1 MPTARSLTFVAL
13 AVFLSAGTAEAKEL
27 SSFRACGAAGCAET
41 RDPALL
47 RRLIRAVELQGEP
60 VATRTPSPA
69 PFLRLEFSARGDD
82 GATPS
87 FSQYYV
93 PSLGNLAVETNPG
106 VWTWVRAGRLR
117 SLIDRVAV
125 GVKPFPAPRI
135 ARVEIGGKVARDPAS
150 YTRLF
155 HLRVP
160 TDDYPDDGDWR
171 TIRLETARPSPWSTG
186 AATLAYSP
194 STDVLWRG
202 SEFVKVPSRLAARL
216 EARKSLAEATTAS
229 SFPWAA
235 FLGGIGAAAVVVPAA
250 FFVHR
255 RRAA

>member
-1 MPTARSLTFVAL
+1 MPKALSLTFVAV
-13 AVFLSAGTAEAKEL
+13 AVFLSADRAEAKEL
-27 SSFRACGAAGCAET
+27 SSFMACGVAGCAET

-47 RRLIRAVELQGEP
+47 RRLIHAVELQGEP
-60 VATRTPSPA
+60 VSTRTPSPA
-69 PFLRLEFSARGDD
+69 PFLRLEFQAKGDA
-82 GATPS
+82 GTSPA

-93 PSLGNLAVETNPG
+93 PSLGNLAIQTNPDA
-106 VWTWVRAGRLR
+106 WTWVRAGRLQD
-117 SLIDRVAV
+117 LIDRVAA

-150 YTRLF
+150 YSRLF
-155 HLRVP
+155 RLGVP
-160 TDDYPDDGDWR
+160 TDDYPDDGDWKD
-171 TIRLETARPSPWSTG
+171 IRLETARPSPWSTG

-216 EARKSLAEATTAS
+216 EARKSLAGATTAS

-250 FFVHR
+250 FLVRR
-255 RRAA
+255 RRAS

>member
-1 MPTARSLTFVAL
+1 MPKALSLTFVAFAFL
-13 AVFLSAGTAEAKEL
+13 ASVGTAEAKEL

-47 RRLIRAVELQGEP
+47 RPLIHAIEFQGEP
-60 VATRTPSPA
+60 VSTRTPSPA
-69 PFLRLEFSARGDD
+69 PFLRLEFSMRGDD
-82 GATPS
+82 GKGPS

-93 PSLGNLAVETNPG
+93 PSLGNLAIETNPDA
-106 VWTWVRAGRLR
+106 WSWVRAGRLQEI
-117 SLIDRVAV
+117 IDQVAA

-135 ARVEIGGKVARDPAS
+135 ARVEIGGKLARDPAS

-155 HLRVP
+155 QLRVP
-160 TDDYPDDGDWR
+160 SDDYPADGNWK

-216 EARKSLAEATTAS
+216 EARESLAGATTGG
-229 SFPWAA
+229 SFPWTAL
-235 FLGGIGAAAVVVPAA
+235 LGGVGAAAIVVPAT
-250 FFVHR
+250 FLLRR
-255 RRAA
+255 RRAV